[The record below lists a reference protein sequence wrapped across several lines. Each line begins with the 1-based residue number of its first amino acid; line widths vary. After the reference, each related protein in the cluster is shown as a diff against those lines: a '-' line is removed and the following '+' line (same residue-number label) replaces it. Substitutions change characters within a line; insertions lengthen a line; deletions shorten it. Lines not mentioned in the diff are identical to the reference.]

1 MSEKENNRLVL
12 WGIIIIVLG
21 AALLCGYA
29 VFARNNRKDEDK
41 KEEVKVISVDYS
53 KIAGAYVSKDAI
65 LPEDGKKGEDG
76 EVIFDYHRLTINV
89 DGTAKYEHQVSNAG
103 SADAQ
108 GNLYV
113 GKDKLYLVN
122 KDCQKMVIVGN
133 SCSWPNCDPAMEFD
147 YKDGK
152 ITIDDYVEFIKKKK
166 LKLLFFDFK

>member
-53 KIAGAYVSKDAI
+53 NIAGVYVSKDAI
-65 LPEDGKKGEDG
+65 LPEDGKKHEDG
-76 EVIFDYHRLTINV
+76 TEMYDYKRLTINK
-89 DGTAKYEHQVSNAG
+89 DGTAKYEEMMSRAG
-103 SADAQ
+103 SFTSE
-108 GNLYV
+108 GPVYV

-122 KDCQKMVIVGN
+122 DKCKEMVITGDF
-133 SCSWPNCDPAMEFD
+133 CSWPNCTNAYTFN
-147 YKDGK
+147 YQNGK
-152 ITIDDYVEFIKKKK
+152 ITIDDIELIKK
-166 LKLLFFDFK
+166 